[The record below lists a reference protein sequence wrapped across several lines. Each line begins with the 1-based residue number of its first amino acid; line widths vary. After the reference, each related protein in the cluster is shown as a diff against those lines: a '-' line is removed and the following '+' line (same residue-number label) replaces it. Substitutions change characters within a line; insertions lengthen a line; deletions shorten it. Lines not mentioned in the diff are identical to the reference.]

1 MLMAVRKLQGIG
13 LVLFVLMFAMTLYPV
28 SLRVAATR
36 SELAQVEYDVMKTR
50 LNIRYLE
57 TEFSARASLRQLERW
72 NAESLGY
79 AAPEAAQFLSGERA
93 LAELDSLRP
102 LNPARTDRM
111 LLAVAE
117 VPAVVAPVKSTA
129 QMILDASIPSA
140 KAKEPTHPQIAAKA
154 NDSKPA
160 VAAQSSDQRSK
171 PGASQKAKGENPNA
185 ETRTAAKST
194 DQSRRLA
201 MLDQQLLTPAAL
213 TAIDVAARAEAGA
226 GRAQ

>member
-1 MLMAVRKLQGIG
+1 MLMAARKLQGIG

-36 SELAQVEYDVMKTR
+36 SELAQVEYDVMQTR

-79 AAPEAAQFLSGERA
+79 AAPEAAQFLAGERA

-102 LNPARTDRM
+102 LGAPRADRM

-117 VPAVVAPVKSTA
+117 VPAVVAPPKSAA
-129 QMILDASIPSA
+129 QMIFDASVSSA
-140 KAKEPTHPQIAAKA
+140 KAQEPTRRQIADKA
-154 NDSKPA
+154 TDSNR
-160 VAAQSSDQRSK
+160 AAGPTSSDKRNK
-171 PGASQKAKGENPNA
+171 PVTSELPKSEKPKID
-185 ETRTAAKST
+185 TRTAAKSA
-194 DQSRRLA
+194 DKSQRLA
-201 MLDQQLLTPAAL
+201 MLDRQLLTPAAL
-213 TAIDVAARAEAGA
+213 TAIDVAARAEAGT